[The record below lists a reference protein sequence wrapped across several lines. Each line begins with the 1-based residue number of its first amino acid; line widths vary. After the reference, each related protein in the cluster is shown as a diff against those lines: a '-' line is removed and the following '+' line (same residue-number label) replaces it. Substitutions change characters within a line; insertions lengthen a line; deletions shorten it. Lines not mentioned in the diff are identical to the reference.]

1 MAAGSPGALIAA
13 ATSSN
18 HCLRADV
25 AELVDARDLKSLGP
39 RPCGFD
45 PRRPHQI
52 DYIADLPAYSRIG
65 PNWPVAAGKI
75 MAGKEFGAI
84 ALALAVLAGC
94 GDDPIEE
101 RAAEPRIR
109 VVDAVSSTASCAEGE
124 QLLSAYCF

>member
-1 MAAGSPGALIAA
+1 
-13 ATSSN
+13 
-18 HCLRADV
+18 
-25 AELVDARDLKSLGP
+25 
-39 RPCGFD
+39 
-45 PRRPHQI
+45 
-52 DYIADLPAYSRIG
+52 
-65 PNWPVAAGKI
+65 

-124 QLLSAYCF
+124 QLLSAYCFSDAGRSLSASGPAIQADTNGLLGVSCLSGGANVRLVCLTP